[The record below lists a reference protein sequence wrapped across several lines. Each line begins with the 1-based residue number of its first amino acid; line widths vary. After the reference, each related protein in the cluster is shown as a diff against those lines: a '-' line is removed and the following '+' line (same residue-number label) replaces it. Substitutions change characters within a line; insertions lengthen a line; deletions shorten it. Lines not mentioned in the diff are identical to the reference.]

1 MTERRDENG
10 KIQIINIYTAGM
22 AEGEEDRNRQI
33 SEAAAGA
40 RLVPIFPVASVSS
53 VASVA
58 AGVQTSGFAA

>member
-1 MTERRDENG
+1 
-10 KIQIINIYTAGM
+10 M

-40 RLVPIFPVASVSS
+40 RLVPIFPVSS